1 MEAAASPRL
10 PPGTK
15 VKVELDVEPVD
26 KYGRQLAYL
35 YRRTVV
41 NQPGYA
47 WDPIRGKELGLR

>member
-1 MEAAASPRL
+1 METAASPRL

-41 NQPGYA
+41 NQPEYA
-47 WDPIRGKELGLR
+47 